1 MKPSFDISFGRGRD
15 LRIYLLLGIANWFV
29 FLDHI
34 PNNAVNLVTLRNYG
48 FSGATDVFVFIA
60 GYAVALF
67 YAAMMLERGF
77 LVTVTRIYKRV
88 GQLYVAYVVLFVVYV
103 DAIGNVAAQYAA
115 TNLFDEYNVTG
126 MVDHPTRTLMHGLL
140 LQARPLNL
148 DGLQLFIVLLAFF
161 PLALWAML
169 RRPHLTL
176 LGSVGLY
183 IAARQFDWGL
193 PSFPAGRWDFN
204 PFCWQL
210 LFLLGAWFALTG
222 KDLVRP
228 LYDWP
233 ALRVAAVSYL
243 LLALLVT
250 LPRHFPA
257 LGGVIPDLLPWTPE
271 DKENLAPQRLVH
283 FLALA
288 YLFSWLVPRDWPGLS
303 AITLRPLIKCGDEW
317 LAAFCAGVFLSFAGH
332 FVLIT
337 GPDSLVMQ
345 VAVSAAGLAAMT
357 AIAGYVSWS
366 KQQDRL
372 RAMGAEA

>member
-1 MKPSFDISFGRGRD
+1 MKPSFDISFGRGQD
-15 LRIYLLLGIANWFV
+15 LRIYLLLGMANWFV

-48 FSGATDVFVFIA
+48 FSGATDVFVFVA
-60 GYAVALF
+60 GYAVAMI

-77 LVTVTRIYKRV
+77 VVTVTRIFKRV
-88 GQLYVAYVVLFVVYV
+88 GQLYVTYVVLFVVYI

-115 TNLFDEYNVTG
+115 TNLIDEYNVTG
-126 MVDHPTRTLMHGLL
+126 IIDHPTRTLMHGLF

-148 DGLQLFIVLLAFF
+148 DGLQLFIVLIACF

-176 LGSVGLY
+176 AGSIALY
-183 IAARQFDWGL
+183 IAAHQFDWGL

-210 LFLLGAWFALTG
+210 LFLLGAWFALIG
-222 KDLVRP
+222 KDLARP

-233 ALRVAAVSYL
+233 ALRIAAGAYL
-243 LLALLVT
+243 LLALLIT

-257 LGGVIPDLLPWTPE
+257 LSGVIPELLSWTPE
-271 DKENLAPQRLVH
+271 DKENLAPHRLVH

-288 YLFSWLVPRDWPGLS
+288 YLFTWLVPRDWPGLH
-303 AITLRPLIKCGDEW
+303 AITLRPIIKCGEEW

-332 FVLIT
+332 FILIT
-337 GPDSLVMQ
+337 GPDSLAMQ
-345 VAVSAAGLAAMT
+345 VAVSAAGLATMT
-357 AIAGYVSWS
+357 LIAYYVSWS
-366 KQQDRL
+366 KQQDRV

>member
-1 MKPSFDISFGRGRD
+1 
-15 LRIYLLLGIANWFV
+15 
-29 FLDHI
+29 
-34 PNNAVNLVTLRNYG
+34 
-48 FSGATDVFVFIA
+48 
-60 GYAVALF
+60 
-67 YAAMMLERGF
+67 MLERGF
-77 LVTVTRIYKRV
+77 LVTMTRIYKRV
-88 GQLYVAYVVLFVVYV
+88 GQLYVAYVVLFVIYV

-148 DGLQLFIVLLAFF
+148 DGLQLFIVLMAFF

-176 LGSVGLY
+176 AASIGLY

-210 LFLLGAWFALTG
+210 LFLLGTWFALIG
-222 KDLVRP
+222 KELVRP

-233 ALRVAAVSYL
+233 ALRIAAVTYL
-243 LLALLVT
+243 LLALMVT

-257 LGGVIPDLLPWTPE
+257 LGGVIPDLWPWTPE
-271 DKENLAPQRLVH
+271 DKENLAPQRLLH

-303 AITLRPLIKCGDEW
+303 AIALRPVIKCGKEW

-337 GPDSLVMQ
+337 EPDLLAMQ

-366 KQQDRL
+366 KQQDRV

>member
-1 MKPSFDISFGRGRD
+1 MKPSFDISFGRGHD
-15 LRIYLLLGIANWFV
+15 LRIYLLLGMANWFV

-48 FSGATDVFVFIA
+48 FSGATDVFVFVA
-60 GYAVALF
+60 GYTVALF
-67 YAAMMLERGF
+67 YGAMMLERGF
-77 LVTVTRIYKRV
+77 LVTMTRIYKRV
-88 GQLYVAYVVLFVVYV
+88 GQLYVAYVVLFVIYV

-148 DGLQLFIVLLAFF
+148 DGLQLFIVLMAFF

-176 LGSVGLY
+176 AASIGLY

-193 PSFPAGRWDFN
+193 PSFPTGRWDFN

-210 LFLLGAWFALTG
+210 LFLLGTWFALIG
-222 KDLVRP
+222 KELVRP

-233 ALRVAAVSYL
+233 ALRIAAVTYL
-243 LLALLVT
+243 LLALMVT

-257 LGGVIPDLLPWTPE
+257 LGGVIPDLWPWTPE
-271 DKENLAPQRLVH
+271 DKENLAPQRLLH

-303 AITLRPLIKCGDEW
+303 AIALRPVIKCGKEW

-337 GPDSLVMQ
+337 EPDLLAMQ

-366 KQQDRL
+366 KQQDRV